1 MKKQKTHEE
10 QQKKMAK
17 LKTNEK
23 KRKTKKTL
31 RKLTAHQKYYKNYN
45 SKKY

>member
-1 MKKQKTHEE
+1 MKKQKTYEE

-23 KRKTKKTL
+23 KRKTKNL
-31 RKLTAHQKYYKNYN
+31 
-45 SKKY
+45 

>member
-1 MKKQKTHEE
+1 MKKQKTYEE

-23 KRKTKKTL
+23 KEKQKISKKIDCPP
-31 RKLTAHQKYYKNYN
+31 KYYKNYN